1 MNRKQHRFRFARWL
15 ILPVL
20 AVFTFLLTEIFAAR
34 PELAG
39 KYYSRLI
46 YPFIAG
52 SFSKIS
58 VLLPFSLDDLFYL
71 WLVFVGF
78 LLLVLLVLKRI
89 SFKTTGKVILNV
101 LAAVY
106 ILFYFLWGFNYYRP
120 ELNARLKLDSIEPDK
135 DEFIAVFQKLV
146 KRTNETYTDFDQFDK
161 VETDSLVEKS
171 YRNLAPALGLA
182 YPAGIRKAKNITFS
196 HFFAQA
202 GISGYYGPFFSEVHV
217 NSNNLPVEY
226 PFVLAHEKAHQFGIT
241 SEAEANF
248 YAWLVCTQSS
258 SKQLQYS
265 ANLVALRYF
274 IYQGYQLEE
283 FQEISGYLDNVVK
296 EDLKRIR
303 KHWIKLRNEKIDRAA
318 AKVNDAYLKTNK
330 VEKGIEDYTG
340 IVKYVMDFELDS
352 AFQKKWNL
360 KSE

>member
-1 MNRKQHRFRFARWL
+1 MNKKHNKFHFARWL
-15 ILPVL
+15 ILPAL
-20 AVFTFLLTEIFAAR
+20 AIFTFLLTEFFAAR

-58 VLLPFSLDDLFYL
+58 VILSFSLDDLFYL
-71 WLVFVGF
+71 WLVFIGF

-120 ELNARLKLDSIEPDK
+120 ELNTRLNLEAKEPDK
-135 DEFIAVFQKLV
+135 KEFIDVFQELV
-146 KRTNETYTDFDQFDK
+146 KRTNESYSAFDRFDK
-161 VETDSLVEKS
+161 SEVDSMVENS
-171 YRNLAPALGLA
+171 YRNLAPALGLT

-217 NSNNLPVEY
+217 NSNNLPIEY

-274 IYQGYQLEE
+274 IYQGYQLED
-283 FQEISGYLDNVVK
+283 FQEITGELDERVK
-296 EDLKRIR
+296 TDLNRIR
-303 KHWIKLRNEKIDRAA
+303 EHWLKLRNEKIDKVA

-340 IVKYVMDFELDS
+340 IVKYIMEFSLDS
-352 AFQKKWNL
+352 AFQNKWNL
-360 KSE
+360 NSD